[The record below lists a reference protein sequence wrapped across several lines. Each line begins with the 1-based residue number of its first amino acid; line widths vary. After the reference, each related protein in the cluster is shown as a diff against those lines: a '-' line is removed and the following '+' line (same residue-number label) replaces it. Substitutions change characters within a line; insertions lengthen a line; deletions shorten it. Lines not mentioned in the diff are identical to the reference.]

1 MLRWLP
7 NPKLQRSLPVI
18 AKRGL
23 FAAAILLISLCAH
36 AKDKPKFK
44 SVEVKHFTQVE
55 GVELSPQFSDFL
67 FAELKTE
74 LKKSGMFEEILAQD
88 EVVDPADESRS
99 LLVDGSVLEYK
110 KGSVAKEVII
120 GFGAGRRSL
129 RAQLNV
135 QRRSDKSNLL
145 QKELTVK
152 TSSRIDE
159 KLLARQLAKSIVNKM
174 KDELKS

>member
-1 MLRWLP
+1 MF
-7 NPKLQRSLPVI
+7 
-18 AKRGL
+18 AKRVL
-23 FAAAILLISLCAH
+23 FLLAILLIAISCL
-36 AKDKPKFK
+36 AKDSKAKFK

-67 FAELKTE
+67 YAELKTE
-74 LKKSGMFEEILAQD
+74 LKKSGLFDEILTED
-88 EVVDPADESRS
+88 EVVDPADADRS
-99 LLVDGSVLEYK
+99 LIVDGSVLEYK

-135 QRRSDKSNLL
+135 QRRSNKEGLL
-145 QKELTVK
+145 QKEMTVR

-159 KLLARQLAKSIVNKM
+159 KLLARQLAKSIVNDM
-174 KDELKS
+174 KHDLK

>member
-1 MLRWLP
+1 M
-7 NPKLQRSLPVI
+7 SV
-18 AKRGL
+18 KRVL
-23 FAAAILLISLCAH
+23 LVFTVLLISICVI

-55 GVELSPQFSDFL
+55 GVELSPQFGDFL

-74 LKKSGMFEEILAQD
+74 LKKSGLFEEILAQD
-88 EVVDPADESRS
+88 EVVDPADAPRS
-99 LLVDGSVLEYK
+99 LIVDGSVLEYK

-135 QRRSDKSNLL
+135 QRRSDNSSLL

-159 KLLARQLAKSIVNKM
+159 KLLARQLAKSIVHQI
-174 KDELKS
+174 KDDIHTE

>member
-1 MLRWLP
+1 MSAR
-7 NPKLQRSLPVI
+7 RV
-18 AKRGL
+18 L
-23 FAAAILLISLCAH
+23 FAVAILLISICVH

-55 GVELSPQFSDFL
+55 GVELSPQFGDFL

-88 EVVDPADESRS
+88 EVVDPADANRS

-135 QRRSDKSNLL
+135 QRRSDKSSML

-174 KDELKS
+174 KDELRSE

>member
-1 MLRWLP
+1 MSVKRVLLVVTV
-7 NPKLQRSLPVI
+7 LLSSICVI
-18 AKRGL
+18 
-23 FAAAILLISLCAH
+23 

-55 GVELSPQFSDFL
+55 GVELSPQFGDFL
-67 FAELKTE
+67 YAELKTE

-88 EVVDPADESRS
+88 EVVDPADAPRS
-99 LLVDGSVLEYK
+99 LIVDGSVLEYK

-135 QRRSDKSNLL
+135 QRRSDNSSML

-159 KLLARQLAKSIVNKM
+159 KLLARQLAKSIVHQI
-174 KDELKS
+174 KDDIHAE